1 MPPFELIPTTL
12 DLRPGDTFPLQVSFT
27 PQLPGEFIE
36 EFIMICD
43 NGEVLRYKLKGI
55 FFRSVFLD
63 DLTNF
68 FVGVAQTI
76 QVRLED
82 MEGGVMD
89 LNELEVRDISAQYSV
104 SFISINPFSYCQKKM
119 TIKNLT

>member
-1 MPPFELIPTTL
+1 
-12 DLRPGDTFPLQVSFT
+12 
-27 PQLPGEFIE
+27 
-36 EFIMICD
+36 MICD
-43 NGEVLRYKLKGI
+43 NGEVLRYKLKGLL
-55 FFRSVFLD
+55 FFLLRFLLDVLTRSS
-63 DLTNF
+63 
-68 FVGVAQTI
+68 VGVAQTI